1 MARRY
6 GLKERARSQEAT
18 RRRIVEAT
26 VELHRE
32 VGPARTTIAE
42 IARRAGVGRVTVYNH
57 FPDEAAL
64 LGACSAQF
72 VTDNPPPDPALG
84 SRSRTRTGVCA
95 RRSWS
100 STATTAPTSD
110 AGQRHPGRSPGARA
124 GRGDGRAGA
133 GEHERAMREV
143 LLAGRV
149 LHGGKGRR
157 TAAAVGLAL
166 AFGTWQRLTRDEGLD
181 GRRRREAHGQGDRSA
196 LIAGQAAWAGGVA
209 HSSAA
214 GVGGMPWRL
223 KTVPRVTVKRVPAG
237 NAALSTAAA
246 SRGPARRRPRPRGG
260 CWGGVAHCPA

>member
-6 GLKERARSQEAT
+6 ELKERARSQEAT

-57 FPDEAAL
+57 FPDETAL

-72 VTDNPPPDPALG
+72 ITDNPPPDPGAWAAIE
-84 SRSRTRTGVCA
+84 SPA
-95 RRSWS
+95 RRLREALRELYGYYR
-100 STATTAPTSD
+100 THEAMLANVTRD
-110 AGQRHPGRSPGARA
+110 AALVPALAEAMAEQ
-124 GRGDGRAGA
+124 GA

-166 AFGTWQRLTRDEGLD
+166 AFGTWQRLTRDEGLTD
-181 GRRRREAHGQGDRSA
+181 ADAAKLMVKAIEA
-196 LIAGQAAWAGGVA
+196 
-209 HSSAA
+209 
-214 GVGGMPWRL
+214 P
-223 KTVPRVTVKRVPAG
+223 
-237 NAALSTAAA
+237 
-246 SRGPARRRPRPRGG
+246 
-260 CWGGVAHCPA
+260 

>member
-6 GLKERARSQEAT
+6 ELKERARSQEAT

-72 VTDNPPPDPALG
+72 VTDNPPPDPGAWAAIEDP
-84 SRSRTRTGVCA
+84 A
-95 RRSWS
+95 RRLREALPELYGYYRANEAMLANV
-100 STATTAPTSD
+100 TRD
-110 AGQRHPGRSPGARA
+110 AALVPALAEAMGEQ
-124 GRGDGRAGA
+124 GA

-149 LHGGKGRR
+149 LHGGKGAPDRR
-157 TAAAVGLAL
+157 RGRAGARLRDLAAADPRRGPH
-166 AFGTWQRLTRDEGLD
+166 

-196 LIAGQAAWAGGVA
+196 L
-209 HSSAA
+209 SAA
-214 GVGGMPWRL
+214 LRRPGR
-223 KTVPRVTVKRVPAG
+223 
-237 NAALSTAAA
+237 AA
-246 SRGPARRRPRPRGG
+246 SRTAAPPGSAACRGG
-260 CWGGVAHCPA
+260 